1 MSVRTNLGT
10 CLIFA
15 TIFAAA
21 NSANGQDQA
30 LARASSAMDGCV
42 RYVAQQAMV
51 VRCALGDPRILS
63 DHGMTAGEAY
73 DVQGNPVDRHG
84 NIVAVPESGR
94 TQHREVF
101 ASERQTLR

>member
-30 LARASSAMDGCV
+30 LARASSTMDGCV
-42 RYVAQQAMV
+42 RYEC
-51 VRCALGDPRILS
+51 RRP
-63 DHGMTAGEAY
+63 GEPFGQ
-73 DVQGNPVDRHG
+73 DC
-84 NIVAVPESGR
+84 
-94 TQHREVF
+94 
-101 ASERQTLR
+101 